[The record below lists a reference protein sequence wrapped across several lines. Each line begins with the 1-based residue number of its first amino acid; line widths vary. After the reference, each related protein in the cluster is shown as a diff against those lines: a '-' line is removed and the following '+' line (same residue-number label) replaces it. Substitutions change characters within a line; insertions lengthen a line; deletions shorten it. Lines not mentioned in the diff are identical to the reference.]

1 MRLLTIDRPR
11 TRICKCWCNRQRTK
25 SFGKR
30 GRESDGLKRDV
41 PVRKNPY
48 KGINLNKKTLLLQ
61 RIWHKLYSDRI
72 FRGVMSSSCTRKA

>member
-1 MRLLTIDRPR
+1 MRLLTIDRPSM
-11 TRICKCWCNRQRTK
+11 RIRKCWCNKQRTK

-48 KGINLNKKTLLLQ
+48 KGINLNKNITFATNLAQ
-61 RIWHKLYSDRI
+61 AI
-72 FRGVMSSSCTRKA
+72 FGQNI

>member
-1 MRLLTIDRPR
+1 MRLLTIDRPSM
-11 TRICKCWCNRQRTK
+11 RIRKCWCNKQRTK

-48 KGINLNKKTLLLQ
+48 KGINLNKKNITFATNLAQ
-61 RIWHKLYSDRI
+61 AI
-72 FRGVMSSSCTRKA
+72 FGQNI